1 MDVAL
6 LSVAIIALAAF
17 VAAPLYRRGAPDE
30 PLDDTGEP
38 PGRTTA
44 GEQALFGALD
54 DLEVDRA
61 SGLLDAGSYAAE
73 KAALKAR
80 LDAAD

>member
-6 LSVAIIALAAF
+6 FSVALIVLAAF
-17 VAAPLYRRGAPDE
+17 VAAPLYRRDAPAE
-30 PLDDTGEP
+30 PQRAG
-38 PGRTTA
+38 TA
-44 GEQALFGALD
+44 REQALHGALD

-73 KAALKAR
+73 KAALQAR
-80 LDAAD
+80 LSAAD